1 MTDNEIIKALEC
13 CCGDDGCFGCPYT
26 ENHSCRLLRNPI
38 KDALD
43 LINRQKAEIERL
55 KENNRVLQYCNQVNI
70 SSTAELHDRLRTAKA
85 EAIKEFAENAVDR
98 VEKARLKYQRLCKE
112 QGEEMEEHMHI
123 HFNGIMKIIKDIEKE
138 MVGDV

>member
-43 LINRQKAEIERL
+43 LINRQKAEIDEYYEI
-55 KENNRVLQYCNQVNI
+55 KESWKTDKPHLIKVAR
-70 SSTAELHDRLRTAKA
+70 A
-85 EAIKEFAENAVDR
+85 EAIKGFAARFKQEINLPLAV
-98 VEKARLKYQRLCKE
+98 
-112 QGEEMEEHMHI
+112 
-123 HFNGIMKIIKDIEKE
+123 MKVFDNLVKE
-138 MVGDV
+138 MVGEDKVQWSRQGECPITAEQFNAIYDDEEMVGVV